1 MTRCCRCMEAWNLRV
16 LSPVRTFLPTSRKGL
31 PSATR
36 RGSTPCTSGSRANAS
51 RSTASRTTA
60 RGSRASRSGSQRS
73 TRPGAGTR
81 RFAIAERWKKP
92 LSGGVRLE
100 SGRDFELPVLTQ
112 SFIHKSLDDL
122 SALGVL

>member
-1 MTRCCRCMEAWNLRV
+1 MEAWNLRV
-16 LSPVRTFLPTSRKGL
+16 LSPVCTILPTSRKGL
-31 PSATR
+31 PSATQ
-36 RGSTPCTSGSRANAS
+36 RGSTPCTSGSRTNAS

-73 TRPGAGTR
+73 TRPGAGAR
-81 RFAIAERWKKP
+81 RFAIAERWKRP
-92 LSGGVRLE
+92 LSGGVQLE

-122 SALGVL
+122 SALGVP